1 MLTLAQSVPASD
13 TEVAQ
18 ERMAA
23 VELGVR
29 AIMATIAMRMYALL
43 RRVLCWL
50 SEFGGYK
57 GYGRR

>member
-18 ERMAA
+18 ERMTA

-43 RRVLCWL
+43 RRVLGWL
-50 SEFGGYK
+50 SKFGGYK